1 MDIKELKKK
10 KIGFVSFGCGKN
22 VVEIEKIISKCKDF
36 GFTIVSDEKE
46 ANILVVNSC
55 AFLKSTRK
63 ESFDCIKDF
72 AELKKYNLEKI
83 ILTGCL
89 AGYKLDNIE
98 KQLTGVDLILSQE
111 MHPNII
117 KEIANLYNLTLDK
130 KFDNFSR
137 VLTTPSHYAYLRIA
151 DGCDN
156 FCTYCTIPYIVGRY
170 RSIPQEQLVMEA
182 SRLVN
187 GGVSELIVVAQDITI
202 YGSDLKDGTS
212 LVTLIRELS
221 KLEKLKHI
229 RLIYCYPENI
239 TSELIKEIK
248 NNEKVCKYLDI
259 PMQHIS
265 NSVLKRMNRKNTK
278 EKTIELIKLL
288 RKEIKDIALRS
299 TFIVGFPGETEEEF
313 NELCDFVKD
322 YKLNQL
328 GFFAYSREKGTIA
341 YSLKP
346 QILEKVKK
354 ERVKTLAKLQ
364 YKNVIDN
371 NNKYLNK
378 TLTAV
383 VDEVGCDYALL
394 RSQYQLPD
402 LDGRIV
408 IINPIGLN
416 QGEYVKVK
424 IISVDGYDLIGKIVK

>member
-1 MDIKELKKK
+1 MDIKEFKKK

-22 VVEIEKIISKCKDF
+22 VVEIEKIISKCKEF
-36 GFTIVSDEKE
+36 GFSIVADEND

-63 ESFDCIKDF
+63 ESFDVIKDF
-72 AELKKYNLEKI
+72 LPLKNANLEKI

-98 KQLTGVDLILSQE
+98 KDLVGVDLILNQDQ
-111 MHPNII
+111 NADIV
-117 KEIANLYNLTLDK
+117 KEIAKLYNLDVEEV
-130 KFDNFSR
+130 FDDFSR

-170 RSIPQEQLVMEA
+170 RSIPQDKLLVEA
-182 SRLVN
+182 NKLANN
-187 GGVSELIVVAQDITI
+187 GVTELIVVAQDITV
-202 YGSDLKDGTS
+202 YGRDLKDGTS
-212 LVTLIRELS
+212 LVSLVRELS
-221 KLEKLKHI
+221 KIDKIKRI

-239 TSELIKEIK
+239 TQELIDEIRY
-248 NNEKVCKYLDI
+248 NDKVCKYLDI

-278 EKTIELIKLL
+278 ENVIKLIKIL
-288 RKEIKDIALRS
+288 RKEVKNISLRT
-299 TFIVGFPGETEEEF
+299 TFIVGFPGETEQEF
-313 NELCDFVKD
+313 NELCDFVKEF
-322 YKLNQL
+322 KLNQV

-346 QILEKVKK
+346 QVLEKVKK
-354 ERVKTLAKLQ
+354 ERVKILAKLQ
-364 YKNVIDN
+364 YENVIDN
-371 NNKYLNK
+371 NKKFIGK

-383 VDEVGCDYALL
+383 VDQECGDYALL
-394 RSQYQLPD
+394 RSEYQLPD

-408 IINPIGLN
+408 VLAPYDIK

-424 IISVDGYDLIGKIVK
+424 ITEVDGYDLLGKIIK